1 MGQCCS
7 AHPPPDKSI
16 LSLVRG
22 IRPSDQS
29 LGNARVV
36 RHIRLWDEY
45 MVNSPPEIL
54 GTGMNGPVKKIYSRR
69 DPSLVYALKEVQTVA
84 GAKGPSESTIQGL
97 VLNELLVCLEIDHP
111 NIARVFEVYETDT
124 SVFLVT
130 ELCAGGELYAKL
142 KAVNRFNEIEASFL
156 AAQIL
161 KAVNYMHTLDIVH
174 GDLKLENFLF
184 SESSVFRSTLKLI
197 DFGFS
202 HLGAKPFRNLICGS
216 PQYMAPEKFDRRETT
231 SSDMWSIGVIVFMLL
246 TGKAPFPGKTIGDF
260 ETFFKESEGIRAH
273 VQAGLDKYSIS
284 QDGVE
289 FLTRLL
295 EVREERRMTARE
307 ALQHR
312 WVSGM
317 AIRRTASR
325 FAIQEEVTR
334 CMDLVVKFSKMGPLR
349 RAAMGLIALH
359 GLQLRT
365 VVSAGSVFEF
375 IDANCDGF
383 IQPAELEAVLNL
395 AQTDSATVFKSL
407 DLMGDGRVNF
417 SEFLAATEV
426 LVTVTSG
433 ELPSSYKAIIEQVF
447 RSLDVDNSGSIS
459 EANLFALFG
468 RTGYKG
474 TQNAELIKEG
484 DFIGDGKISLDE
496 FIKLIQHGHDEET

>member
-7 AHPPPDKSI
+7 SSPAPDKSI

-45 MVNSPPEIL
+45 ECRSPAEIL

-69 DPSLVYALKEVQTVA
+69 DPQLVYALKEIQTVA
-84 GAKGPSESTIQGL
+84 SAKGPSESTVQGL

-111 NIARVFEVYETDT
+111 NIARVFEVYETET

-130 ELCAGGELYAKL
+130 ELCSGGELYSKL
-142 KAVNRFNEIEASFL
+142 KSVNRFNEIETSFL

-216 PQYMAPEKFDRRETT
+216 PQYMAPEKFLRRETT
-231 SSDMWSIGVIVFMLL
+231 KSDMWSIGVIVFMLL
-246 TGKAPFPGKTIGDF
+246 TGKAPFPGKTIADLQKFF
-260 ETFFKESEGIRAH
+260 EQQDVTAH
-273 VQAGLDKYSIS
+273 VRSGLEKFNIS
-284 QDGVE
+284 QDGLDFV
-289 FLTRLL
+289 LRLL
-295 EVREERRMTARE
+295 DVDESTRMSARD

-317 AIRRTASR
+317 TIKRTSSR
-325 FAIQEEVTR
+325 YAIQEEVTK
-334 CMDLVVKFSKMGPLR
+334 CMDLITRFSHMGPMR
-349 RAAMGLIALH
+349 RAALGLIALH
-359 GLQLRT
+359 GPPLRT
-365 VVSAGSVFEF
+365 VVSAAGVFEF

-383 IQPAELEAVLNL
+383 IQLSELEAVLNSTRPG
-395 AQTDSATVFKSL
+395 TDSASVFESL

-417 SEFLAATEV
+417 SEFIAATEV
-426 LVTVTSG
+426 FVTVA
-433 ELPSSYKAIIEQVF
+433 SSDVPLTYKAIIESVF
-447 RSLDVDNSGSIS
+447 RALDVDNSGYIS

-474 TQNAELIKEG
+474 TDNADLIKEG
-484 DFIGDGKISLDE
+484 DFRGDGRISVDE
-496 FIKLIQHGHDEET
+496 FFNLIQHGPES